1 VARLA
6 ALAAV
11 VVAAVSGCNTGF
23 IDKTMPYVG
32 TWMITSG
39 TDTAQCLSGTT
50 TSPVSG
56 SVIVSFGAGTVQLS
70 VRDTNHGTCLW
81 HLNVHPTNATFRDGP
96 TCAATVPQGVAKVTP
111 VDYTMTLQAN
121 NMATVTSDFD
131 WTILGDTCRHVQ
143 QETLLLMNLQP
154 NLQ

>member
-1 VARLA
+1 VVRLVAIGA
-6 ALAAV
+6 ALAALL
-11 VVAAVSGCNTGF
+11 GCNTDF
-23 IDKTMPYVG
+23 RDMSQPYIG

-56 SVIVSFGAGTVQLS
+56 SVIVSFGAGTLQLS
-70 VRDTNHGTCLW
+70 VRDTNHGSCLW
-81 HLNVHPTNATFRDGP
+81 HLNVHSANATFLDGAS
-96 TCAATVPQGVAKVTP
+96 CAATVPQGVAAVTP
-111 VDYTMTLQAN
+111 VDYTMTLAPG
-121 NMATVTSDFD
+121 NMATVMSDFD

>member
-1 VARLA
+1 VVRLVVLGA
-6 ALAAV
+6 ALAALL
-11 VVAAVSGCNTGF
+11 GCNTAF
-23 IDKTMPYVG
+23 RDMSEPYVG

-56 SVIVSFGAGTVQLS
+56 NVIVSFGAGVLQLS
-70 VRDTNHGTCLW
+70 VRDTNHGTCVW
-81 HLNVHPTNATFRDGP
+81 TLNVHHQNATFRDGP
-96 TCAATVPQGVAKVTP
+96 SCAVTVPQGVAMVTP
-111 VDYTMTLQAN
+111 VDYTMTLPAN
-121 NMATVTSDFD
+121 NKAMVTSDFD
-131 WTILGDTCRHVQ
+131 WTILGDTCRHLQ

>member
-1 VARLA
+1 VVRLVAIGA
-6 ALAAV
+6 ALSALV
-11 VVAAVSGCNTGF
+11 GCNTAF
-23 IDKTMPYVG
+23 LDMSQPFVG

-39 TDTAQCLSGTT
+39 TDTAQCRSGTT

-56 SVIVSFGAGTVQLS
+56 SVIVSFGAGTLQLS

-81 HLNVHPTNATFRDGP
+81 HLNVHHTNATFRDGA
-96 TCAATVPQGVAKVTP
+96 TCAATVPEGVAMVTP
-111 VDYTMTLQAN
+111 VDYTMTLPVN

-131 WTILGDTCRHVQ
+131 WKILGDTCRHAQ
-143 QETLLLMNLQP
+143 QETLVLMNLQP